1 MDDRE
6 YRWHLKRIGKITAS
20 EVSKIMTAS
29 GRWTQTAV
37 SYLYKIQR
45 QRTIKEPAPIKN
57 AKTLKWGRENE
68 IAAIEWLRENL
79 LRGEYKK
86 HTIFHCDSDGDEKVF
101 IEGENNFGGSPD
113 AYLMKGG
120 NIVAYI
126 EIKCVYGEEE
136 TNWLFSPTVPM
147 ERKRERVM
155 DEHLWQL
162 AGQMS
167 LPGAPDT
174 IMLVKYDAQDIFND
188 FDVRVP
194 EDPSRGLIFTFTR
207 EELTP
212 HIEVMKE
219 RVAFANK
226 CLEEGVD
233 LDVVQTYWEDYK
245 DDSKR
250 RTDRKRRK
258 DSQ

>member
-1 MDDRE
+1 MC
-6 YRWHLKRIGKITAS
+6 
-20 EVSKIMTAS
+20 
-29 GRWTQTAV
+29 
-37 SYLYKIQR
+37 
-45 QRTIKEPAPIKN
+45 IK
-57 AKTLKWGRENE
+57 
-68 IAAIEWLRENL
+68 
-79 LRGEYKK
+79 
-86 HTIFHCDSDGDEKVF
+86 
-101 IEGENNFGGSPD
+101 GS
-113 AYLMKGG
+113 

-126 EIKCVYGEEE
+126 EIKGVYGEEE
-136 TNWLFSPTVPM
+136 TNWIFSPTVPM
-147 ERKRERVM
+147 ERKRGRVLE
-155 DEHLWQL
+155 EHLWQL

-212 HIEVMKE
+212 HIEVLKE